1 MKTRVKTFLVMEKGK
16 KSKVLR
22 PVAEKGAYFLL
33 GLLFASGTV
42 MGSCSPFAVAFVS
55 VCRGA
60 DFLFASLGA
69 AAGYALSGSRDLFL
83 RYTAAT
89 LISAIGAFALRS
101 AFVKNA
107 LPFSV
112 GISFVSVLAT
122 GLVFAFSNSAAVST
136 YAVLAAESFLAG
148 TAAFFLY
155 RALEAYRRGVRV
167 ASMTLVDLCCSVV
180 SFAFALG
187 GLARLSLYS
196 VTLSGILASLL
207 IVCAVRYGS
216 LKWALILALSL
227 GFSLGLSGENMIFL
241 VGAYGFSAM
250 VCSIFLQFG
259 VFFSVFA
266 YVLSMLFFSVAA
278 GGYYAPGVEAI
289 IGVIFFLLLPVSLC
303 DKIENFLS
311 GDEILP
317 EGSLRQSLVVKL
329 RFASSAMA
337 SVSQSVEHVSEKI
350 RDIARSEAQQ
360 ENAALSSR
368 ELIAKELIEEKTS
381 QIRLVASEQFDCI
394 ADMLMDLS
402 SEFDDAE
409 TFDSYLAGKIRS
421 MLLAN
426 EITVQS
432 ISVITDKYSRSR
444 VEIQTSARESR
455 VAHPRIREEIEK
467 ICRKSFENGRILA
480 SGRERLIVYSQRP
493 NYKMEIG
500 FSQHSASGGLC
511 GDTIKLINDARG
523 HEVLILSDGMG
534 TGGRAALDGA
544 MASGLLSKLLSA
556 GFGFD
561 ASLRVVNSALLVKS
575 NEESLA
581 TLDIA
586 SIDLFTGRCEFYK
599 AGAVV
604 SYIVKN
610 SSVQKVEL
618 SSMPAGILKGIEF
631 AKRTAVLGP
640 GDTVVLLSD
649 GVCPDGTDW
658 LDYYLEYAQKGSCQQ
673 TAEAIVANALKRR
686 EGVRTDD
693 MSVIVA
699 KLKNNE

>member
-1 MKTRVKTFLVMEKGK
+1 MKMRVRKIPVMDKGK
-16 KSKVLR
+16 NSKRLR
-22 PVAEKGAYFLL
+22 PIAEKGGYFLL

-42 MGSCSPFAVAFVS
+42 MQSCSPFAVAFVS

-69 AAGYALSGSRDLFL
+69 LAGYALAGDRQLFL
-83 RYTAAT
+83 RYAAAT

-112 GISFVSVLAT
+112 AISFVSVMVT
-122 GLVFAFSNSAAVST
+122 GLVFAFSSSVALST
-136 YAVLAAESFLAG
+136 YAVLAAESLLAG
-148 TAAFFLY
+148 AGAFFLY
-155 RALEAYRRGVRV
+155 RAVEAYRRGVRLS
-167 ASMTLVDLCCSVV
+167 SMTLVDLCCCII
-180 SFAFALG
+180 SFAFALSG
-187 GLARLSLYS
+187 FARLNLYS
-196 VTLSGILASLL
+196 VTLGGIIASFV
-207 IVCAVRYGS
+207 IVCAVRCGS
-216 LKWALILALSL
+216 MKWALLLALSL

-241 VGAYGFSAM
+241 VGAYGFSAL
-250 VCSIFLQFG
+250 VCSVFLQFG

-278 GGYYAPGVEAI
+278 GGYYGPGVEAV
-289 IGVIFFLLLPVSLC
+289 IGSIFFLLLPVSLC
-303 DKIENFLS
+303 DKLEKIFS

-337 SVSQSVEHVSEKI
+337 SVSQSVECVSEKI
-350 RDIARSEAQQ
+350 REISRNEYLQ
-360 ENAALSSR
+360 ENAALTSR

-402 SEFDDAE
+402 AEFDDAE

-432 ISVITDKYSRSR
+432 ISVITDKYARSR
-444 VEIQTSARESR
+444 VEIQTSSRESR
-455 VAHPRIREEIEK
+455 AAQPRIREEIEK
-467 ICRKSFENGRILA
+467 ICRKSFENGRVFA
-480 SGRERLIVYSQRP
+480 SGRESLVVYSQRP

-511 GDTIKLINDARG
+511 GDTIKLVNDARG

-586 SIDLFTGRCEFYK
+586 SVDLFSGRCEFYK
-599 AGAVV
+599 AGAAV
-604 SYIVKN
+604 SYIVKS
-610 SSVQKVEL
+610 SSVQRVEL

-631 AKRTAVLGP
+631 AKRTAILAP

-658 LDYYLEYAQKGSCQQ
+658 LDYYLEYAQKNSCQQ

-686 EGVRTDD
+686 EGTRTDD

-699 KLKNNE
+699 RLKSND